1 MWRFSAQDHELRAI
15 WWFRAAF
22 LRTGPLM
29 LVGTEPGH
37 DALIHTPQKSTIHRF
52 LMVRTIGPVVM
63 KLLA

>member
-1 MWRFSAQDHELRAI
+1 
-15 WWFRAAF
+15 
-22 LRTGPLM
+22 M